1 MAPFR
6 ILLADDHEVVRT
18 GLRALLEEQSGWEV
32 IAEAVD
38 GRDAVEKASK
48 LKPDVVVIDI
58 AMPSL
63 NGLEAVR
70 QILKAVP
77 NAKVLVLTMYDSDP
91 LIQQVLQAG
100 ARGYLLK
107 SDAGRDLVSAI
118 DALRRNKTFFT
129 PKVSQMVLEGYLDK
143 NPREKEKEKEP
154 ESEAESLRLTS
165 RQREIVQ
172 LLAEGKSSKEVAA
185 VLGLSVK
192 TAETHRANIMRKLD
206 CHSVTELVRYA
217 IRNHIIAA

>member
-6 ILLADDHEVVRT
+6 ILLADDHEVVRA
-18 GLRALLEEQSGWEV
+18 GLRALLEEQQGWEV
-32 IAEAVD
+32 VAEAVD
-38 GRDAVEKASK
+38 GREAVEKATK
-48 LKPDVVVIDI
+48 LKPDAVVIDI

-70 QILKAVP
+70 QIVKAVP
-77 NAKVLVLTMYDSDP
+77 HARVLVLTMYDSDP

-143 NPREKEKEKEP
+143 NPREKEP
-154 ESEAESLRLTS
+154 ESEAESLRLTG

>member
-70 QILKAVP
+70 QIIKAVP
-77 NAKVLVLTMYDSDP
+77 DTKVLVLTMYDSDP

-143 NPREKEKEKEP
+143 SPKEKEAEDEP
-154 ESEAESLRLTS
+154 ESLRLTS